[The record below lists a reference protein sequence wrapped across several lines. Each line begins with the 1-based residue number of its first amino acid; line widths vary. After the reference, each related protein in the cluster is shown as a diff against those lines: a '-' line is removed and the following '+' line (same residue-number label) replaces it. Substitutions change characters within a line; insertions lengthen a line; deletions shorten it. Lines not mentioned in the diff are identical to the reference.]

1 MGSYSCAGPK
11 LKGAEEKAGSA
22 MVHAHSDAR
31 YTIDSSDYRCID
43 CAEEVPCEASYYS
56 AVIFDEGRFQRRNYC
71 SGCWKRSPGGEH
83 SEAGSGN
90 APAGETRPWS
100 DVFASWRTRRP
111 AAPSEG
117 PKKVRFDPQLAL
129 EFFLRLGEEPHDG
142 PGDVAFSVDRSDVEP
157 PAEEPPDPDERADA
171 SGPGGG
177 TDGGRGDGRDDAAD
191 PAGDPAT
198 ESTAEPDGELDTASP
213 ASERDQ
219 VRFFLA
225 LLLVR
230 KKVLKF
236 TSSLNRGGREWLL
249 LADRET
255 PPRVHEV
262 LNPGLTDDQIERVKD
277 RLGELLQMHI

>member
-1 MGSYSCAGPK
+1 
-11 LKGAEEKAGSA
+11 

-31 YTIDSSDYRCID
+31 YTIDTSDYRCID
-43 CAEEVPCEASYYS
+43 CSEEVPCEASYFS
-56 AVIFDEGRFQRRNYC
+56 AVIFDDARFQRRNYC
-71 SGCWKRSPGGEH
+71 SGCWKRGPGGEP
-83 SEAGSGN
+83 SDARSGKT
-90 APAGETRPWS
+90 PAGGTRPRS

-117 PKKVRFDPQLAL
+117 PKKARFDPQLAL
-129 EFFLRLGEEPHDG
+129 EFFLRLGEETHDG
-142 PGDVAFSVDRSDVEP
+142 AGEVAFSPDRSDVEP
-157 PAEEPPDPDERADA
+157 PAEEPDASARVVA
-171 SGPGGG
+171 SGPDGG
-177 TDGGRGDGRDDAAD
+177 TDGGGGAAD
-191 PAGDPAT
+191 PAGDPAA
-198 ESTAEPDGELDTASP
+198 ESTDEPAGELDAASP

-236 TSSLNRGGREWLL
+236 TSSLDRGGREWLL

-262 LNPGLTDDQIERVKD
+262 LNPGLTDDQIERMKD
-277 RLGELLQMHI
+277 RLGELLQMRI